1 MLDAS
6 VCKTCGLVYYLF
18 DIVNNSRAD
27 AKIAFGATW
36 LKRVAL
42 CAVTVVNS
50 SDGGRAYMTED
61 GQSLTFN
68 SAGACNLESDLASVH
83 GAVRTTLKESWTD
96 MKNQGKV
103 STEFTSASIMDLV
116 CFVSSV
122 LRQRRENKKRK
133 WSLKTMQLF
142 DLMFWAL
149 NKFLSAVINQRC
161 QQIKM
166 SLGDRLL
173 DRRIPSRSLSSNSPN
188 EPGPQQAQVVPRE
201 SDDDEPEE
209 PGAAAEPKR
218 KARTRVNLNEI
229 WRMYSSSVE
238 INGITLS
245 MLLRTKENDEESG
258 VKRSDSQ
265 ESTTSIWCVMDLL
278 IPHKTF

>member
-68 SAGACNLESDLASVH
+68 SAGVCSLEPDLASVH
-83 GAVRTTLKESWTD
+83 EAVRTTLKESWTD
-96 MKNQGKV
+96 VKNQGKV
-103 STEFTSASIMDLV
+103 STEFTSASIMDLA

-122 LRQRRENKKRK
+122 LRRRRENKKRK
-133 WSLKTMQLF
+133 RSLKTMQVF

-166 SLGDRLL
+166 SLGDMLL
-173 DRRIPSRSLSSNSPN
+173 DRRIPSRSLSSSSPN
-188 EPGPQQAQVVPRE
+188 EPGPQQA
-201 SDDDEPEE
+201 
-209 PGAAAEPKR
+209 
-218 KARTRVNLNEI
+218 
-229 WRMYSSSVE
+229 
-238 INGITLS
+238 
-245 MLLRTKENDEESG
+245 
-258 VKRSDSQ
+258 
-265 ESTTSIWCVMDLL
+265 
-278 IPHKTF
+278 